1 MVPTDIIVKTR
12 AEINHYRHVRASLE
26 GEALEH
32 GRVLYG

>member
-12 AEINHYRHVRASLE
+12 ERSTTTGMSAASLE